1 MSHLPILPILIP
13 LTAAAILLTIHG
25 VGIATKRI
33 VGMLSLLLVIV
44 VAVIML
50 SEARQGIITVYHLG
64 NWPAPYGIVL
74 MQDRLSALMVA
85 LTAAL
90 ALPVMLLAQAGWD
103 SLGRHFHTFLQL
115 QLAGLNGAF
124 LTGDL
129 FNLFVFFEI
138 LLLASYALLVHGGG
152 LERTRAGL
160 AYVILN
166 LAGSALFLI
175 ALGLIYGTL
184 GTLNM
189 ADLIEVLPNV
199 PIANQPVARTA
210 LALIILV
217 FLLKAALVPLGFWLP
232 HVYAAAIGP
241 VAVLFV
247 IMTKVGIYAL
257 LRLSTIGLSGASFT
271 DDLLQPWL
279 AWLSIATIILGTI
292 GALAASRLTVVV
304 ANFVLI
310 SSGTLLLGVAAATP
324 EAIAAML
331 TYLVHTVVWTAALFL
346 LADAISHERGAAAD
360 TIEKGPRL
368 QSFVGLGAAYLIV
381 AVAVSG
387 APPLSGFIAKLM
399 ILQSL
404 RDTAS
409 WISAWSVLLISGFIT
424 ALVLARAASAYFW
437 EPGKEAEDT
446 AAETMRLHMTS
457 PRRALWMTVIA
468 ALMLVPF
475 APTIAGYTSATADQI
490 LQRGE
495 YRAAV
500 IGRQTKVDRERRP

>member
-1 MSHLPILPILIP
+1 MSHLPILPIVIP
-13 LTAAAILLTIHG
+13 LTTAAILLALHG
-25 VGIATKRI
+25 VDIAKKRI
-33 VGMLSLLLVIV
+33 VAMVSVLSVIMA
-44 VAVIML
+44 AVIML
-50 SEARQGIITVYHLG
+50 GEARQGIITVYRLG
-64 NWPAPYGIVL
+64 DWPAPYGIVL
-74 MQDRLSALMVA
+74 VQDRLSALMVA

-90 ALPVMLLAQAGWD
+90 ALPVLMLAKAGWD
-103 SLGRHFHTFLQL
+103 TCGRHFHAFLQL

-160 AYVILN
+160 AYVIIN
-166 LAGSALFLI
+166 LAGSALFLV

-199 PIANQPVARTA
+199 PAADQPLARTA
-210 LALIILV
+210 LALIVSV
-217 FLLKAALVPLGFWLP
+217 FVLKAALVPLGFWLP
-232 HVYAAAIGP
+232 HVYTAASGP

-257 LRLSTIGLSGASFT
+257 LRISTIGLAGTSYTA
-271 DDLLQPWL
+271 DLLQPWL

-292 GALAASRLTVVV
+292 GALAATRLAGVV
-304 ANFVLI
+304 ANLVLI

-324 EAIAAML
+324 EAIAATL

-346 LADAISHERGAAAD
+346 LADAIADERGAAAD
-360 TIEKGPRL
+360 TLEKAPRM
-368 QSFVGLGAAYLIV
+368 QSSVGLGAAYLIA
-381 AVAVSG
+381 AVAISG

-399 ILQSL
+399 VLRSL
-404 RDTAS
+404 HDTAS
-409 WISAWSVLLISGFIT
+409 WVWAWSVLLISGFIT

-437 EPGKEAEDT
+437 EPGKEPEKT
-446 AAETMRLHMTS
+446 ATETLALHMTS
-457 PRRALWMTVIA
+457 SRQALWITVIA

-475 APTIAGYTSATADQI
+475 APTLAGYTSATAEQI
-490 LQRGE
+490 LQRQD

-500 IGRQTKVDRERRP
+500 IGPHTTVDRERRP